1 MPYVTQRWL
10 GGTLTNF
17 STVKNS
23 IARLVDLETMKED
36 GTFDL
41 LAKKEGS
48 KREKERLRLEKF
60 LGGIK
65 DMKEFPQAMFVVDA
79 GYEYNAVREA
89 KKLGIP
95 VIGVVDTDADPTGI
109 DHLLPG
115 NDDALRSIR
124 FFVSKSVEAVEEGV
138 NIRTDAGTEEVEA
151 VMKTGDTVAA
161 EILAESF
168 KENSE
173 SEDKEQKENSKNED

>member
-1 MPYVTQRWL
+1 
-10 GGTLTNF
+10 
-17 STVKNS
+17 
-23 IARLVDLETMKED
+23 MKED

-48 KREKERLRLEKF
+48 RREKERLRLEKF

-124 FFVSKSVEAVEEGV
+124 FFVSKSAEAVEEGV
-138 NIRTDAGTEEVEA
+138 NIRADAGTEEIEA

-168 KENSE
+168 KEE
-173 SEDKEQKENSKNED
+173 SNPEIENKEKKDVPKDS